1 MIISFLAC
9 GGVSIGSVMQTAG
22 PNFVIVLS
30 DDQGYYSTGLSNLKL
45 KTPFLNALAEDG
57 LYLNEFYTYKYC
69 SPSR

>member
-1 MIISFLAC
+1 MQSMIISLLAC
-9 GGVSIGSVMQTAG
+9 GGVSIGSVMQ

-30 DDQGYYSTGLSNLKL
+30 DDQGYYSTGLSNLEL